1 MVTCLFQND
10 FLEFD
15 HAFCSFC
22 NISLGNVSLVLVTM
36 IRATQKEHSEIN
48 TYYMNMILYTQVNF
62 STTPVSFSLLYS

>member
-1 MVTCLFQND
+1 
-10 FLEFD
+10 
-15 HAFCSFC
+15 
-22 NISLGNVSLVLVTM
+22 M